1 MPKPLDP
8 ALRKR
13 LRDKFTKLLCDQVR
27 PWAYLDTDGVEVVTF
42 DGKVIAYPNPEAQ
55 GAEQLFWGRGYIE
68 PFLRDTCLVEA
79 GAWAKERGLGA
90 REAFLELRND
100 FVENFVRVYWT
111 MADVHRHLWPL
122 PDRGRRPTTTEVDG
136 MVAFVDE
143 QIRTRP

>member
-13 LRDKFTKLLCDQVR
+13 LRDKFTKLLWDQVR

-42 DGKVIAYPNPEAQ
+42 DGKVIAYPNPEAP

-68 PFLRDTCLVEA
+68 HFLRDTCLVEA
-79 GAWAKERGLGA
+79 GAWAKERGLSV

-122 PDRGRRPTTTEVDG
+122 PDRGRRPTTAEVDG
-136 MVAFVDE
+136 MVAFIDD
-143 QIRTRP
+143 QIRTVP